1 MITELKKEVESKFG
15 KKIEKRGDCEMISNA
30 ILEILDIEISY
41 NTLRRLYG
49 LAPYTKPN
57 TKTLNTLAQFVGYN
71 NYYHFSKKYIFKDI
85 TKIFQITYKCLYD
98 NNEACCIL
106 TFEGSFDSC
115 LCL

>member
-30 ILEILDIEISY
+30 ILEFLDIEISY

-71 NYYHFSKKYIFKDI
+71 NYYHFSKKLNYKH
-85 TKIFQITYKCLYD
+85 KILFYRPC
-98 NNEACCIL
+98 
-106 TFEGSFDSC
+106 
-115 LCL
+115 